1 MCVDDAHDALNEFTN
16 PLAQRALLASSTS
29 KVLPNQVLK
38 DRVRAFNAGASKKN
52 LFDGLKENDPSLQ
65 RSFAIKSNPKRLI
78 TIPIIKTTTVN
89 ELDVNSQS
97 NISKTN
103 DFDGEALTTPIP
115 SANNTNNIMDE
126 DTNSLSRQ
134 ALSGNIAKS
143 VVVEQITNQGI
154 AASFPILMNLFL
166 KTDKPRTTS
175 KSPSGVEEPSPTE
188 IKTHQKENTAMAKN
202 DDQQNRNTDVSPHKT
217 MSKSSVSS
225 DKEVTMRVR
234 KEEGLLHAK
243 SLLTSILKWSD
254 DVVFEVV
261 SLLLD
266 SNDDCDNIKTVIWIL
281 KERESE
287 NSSAK
292 LTRGYCSFLVDAL
305 ENITNSDVESGFS
318 SALVL
323 LNSIETTSNQLGTVV
338 KAIERYD
345 PVFNH
350 VLTEALRGVN
360 TYKYKPKDI
369 ALLVYATSIIDNTIR
384 KVHTASDAKDLHDQ
398 GRTDNLEKRKEKM
411 NNFKRAASVSP
422 PQEPRSPGKLMQSRR
437 KQLMAKGTAGVV
449 SKKMKIL
456 PNEVTVAIE
465 EALNDEDNAEFLEN
479 QCAQNA
485 PYTDLGSLDDI
496 EMNPIHTLT
505 QNEKPTVVT
514 NTKSNEAKSS
524 RKLVKPGTES
534 E

>member
-78 TIPIIKTTTVN
+78 KIPIIKTTTVN

-115 SANNTNNIMDE
+115 CANNTNNIMDE
-126 DTNSLSRQ
+126 DTDSLSRQ

-166 KTDKPRTTS
+166 KKDKTRTTS

-202 DDQQNRNTDVSPHKT
+202 DDQPNRNTDVTSP
-217 MSKSSVSS
+217 
-225 DKEVTMRVR
+225 DKAVTMRVR
-234 KEEGLLHAK
+234 KEEELVYAK
-243 SLLTSILKWSD
+243 SLLKSILKKSD
-254 DVVFEVV
+254 DVVFEIV

-266 SNDDCDNIKTVIWIL
+266 SNEHCDNIKTVIWIL
-281 KERESE
+281 NEKESE
-287 NSSAK
+287 NSSATR
-292 LTRGYCSFLVDAL
+292 TRGYCSFLVNAL
-305 ENITNSDVESGFS
+305 EKITNCDVESGFS

-323 LNSIETTSNQLGTVV
+323 LCDMKTSSNQLGTVV
-338 KAIERYD
+338 KTLERYD

-350 VLTEALRGVN
+350 ILTEALRGVK
-360 TYKYKPKDI
+360 TDKYKPKDI
-369 ALLVYATSIIDNTIR
+369 ALLVYATSLIDNAIR
-384 KVHTASDAKDLHDQ
+384 KVHTASDAKVLHDQ

-411 NNFKRAASVSP
+411 NNFKRPASVSP
-422 PQEPRSPGKLMQSRR
+422 PQEPRSPSKLMQSRR
-437 KQLMAKGTAGVV
+437 KQLMVKGTAGVV
-449 SKKMKIL
+449 SKKMKIV
-456 PNEVTVAIE
+456 PVGIAATIE
-465 EALNDEDNAEFLEN
+465 EALNDADNAEFLEK

-485 PYTDLGSLDDI
+485 SYTDLESLDEV
-496 EMNPIHTLT
+496 EMDPNSIST
-505 QNEKPTVVT
+505 QNESLLSKQKRSLRRQ
-514 NTKSNEAKSS
+514 N
-524 RKLVKPGTES
+524 L
-534 E
+534 